1 MLSPVLYREA
11 SEYMDR
17 DFNQYY
23 AGLRRRA
30 IEKYFSRINP
40 MQRQAVFQTRGP
52 VLILAGAGS
61 GKTTVIINRIANM
74 VAFGHGHDSDFVP
87 PYLTE
92 EHADCLERYLAGE
105 EVGIDLLRDC
115 CAVDPVQ
122 PWRILAITFTNK
134 AAGEL
139 QAAVWKPPSGTRQQD
154 IQAATFHSACVRILR
169 REITRVGY
177 ESNFTI
183 YDTDDS
189 LRLIKEA
196 CKTLRIWMRR
206 TSPPSHART
215 QISRAK
221 DKLLNPARMLGSRGR
236 GQLPPM
242 RWCARVY
249 EEYQKQ
255 LRSANAVDF
264 DDIILLTVRLFEE
277 NPDVLEIVPEP
288 VPLYHGGRVPGHQP
302 CPVPSG
308 EPAGGEYR
316 NLCVVGDDDQSIYKF
331 RGATIEN
338 ILEL

>member
-87 PYLTE
+87 SYLTE

-139 QAAVWKPPSGTRQQD
+139 KSRLEATLGDEAQD
-154 IQAATFHSACVRILR
+154 IQAAKALHGIDVFDHSLL
-169 REITRVGY
+169 
-177 ESNFTI
+177 F
-183 YDTDDS
+183 
-189 LRLIKEA
+189 
-196 CKTLRIWMRR
+196 
-206 TSPPSHART
+206 PH
-215 QISRAK
+215 SRAA
-221 DKLLNPARMLGSRGR
+221 LS
-236 GQLPPM
+236 
-242 RWCARVY
+242 
-249 EEYQKQ
+249 
-255 LRSANAVDF
+255 
-264 DDIILLTVRLFEE
+264 
-277 NPDVLEIVPEP
+277 
-288 VPLYHGGRVPGHQP
+288 
-302 CPVPSG
+302 
-308 EPAGGEYR
+308 
-316 NLCVVGDDDQSIYKF
+316 
-331 RGATIEN
+331 
-338 ILEL
+338 

>member
-1 MLSPVLYREA
+1 M
-11 SEYMDR
+11 MDR
-17 DFNQYY
+17 DFNQCYT
-23 AGLRRRA
+23 GLRRRA

-40 MQRQAVFQTRGP
+40 MQRKAVFQTRGP

-74 VAFGHGHDSDFVP
+74 VAFGHGHDSDYVP
-87 PYLTE
+87 SYITE
-92 EHADCLERYLAGE
+92 EHAGCLERYLAGE
-105 EVGIDLLRDC
+105 ETGMDQLRDC

-139 QAAVWKPPSGTRQQD
+139 KSRLETALGDEAQE

-196 CKTLRIWMRR
+196 CKTLRIDEKNFTPR
-206 TSPPSHART
+206 SLLS

-221 DKLLNPARMLGSRGR
+221 DKLHEPHPDAGR
-236 GQLPPM
+236 RAGQFPQ
-242 RWCARVY
+242 R
-249 EEYQKQ
+249 
-255 LRSANAVDF
+255 
-264 DDIILLTVRLFEE
+264 
-277 NPDVLEIVPEP
+277 
-288 VPLYHGGRVPGHQP
+288 GGR
-302 CPVPSG
+302 
-308 EPAGGEYR
+308 AG
-316 NLCVVGDDDQSIYKF
+316 L
-331 RGATIEN
+331 
-338 ILEL
+338 